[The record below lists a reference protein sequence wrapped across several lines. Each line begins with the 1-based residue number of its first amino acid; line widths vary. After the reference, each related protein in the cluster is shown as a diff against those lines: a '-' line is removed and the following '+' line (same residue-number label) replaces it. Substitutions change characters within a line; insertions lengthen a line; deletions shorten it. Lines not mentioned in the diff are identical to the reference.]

1 MGLFDALFQ
10 TPAGG
15 SPLSGGLLSRFTSSG
30 GILSTDILNTRLAA
44 IQSATTPMAKVQ
56 ALVGT
61 LGLRLRSFQAPST
74 ATTPSGTGT
83 QTQGVYTLPPPP
95 FHAMPN
101 YQSSAQRVLTAGSVA
116 TPAVQFS

>member
-10 TPAGG
+10 SPTGT

-30 GILSTDILNTRLAA
+30 GILSTDILNTRLAT
-44 IQSATTPMAKVQ
+44 IQAATTPMAKVQ

-61 LGLRLRSFQAPST
+61 LGMRLRSFQAPP
-74 ATTPSGTGT
+74 ATTTTSSGT